1 MASFLRATIGI
12 LLPLLTIDCASAQ
25 WLGEAG
31 VGARRVSHR
40 EYDNSGRL
48 LVRETGWL
56 PGVVLKASRTA
67 GSITG
72 FGALDG
78 YRRDIGYVGRT
89 QAGVGADSTTA
100 TTLASLRL
108 GASYD
113 LGRGTALTAALETDR
128 WKRTIRG
135 TRTAAGLQERYRSER
150 LIVGAGRTWHPALGV
165 LGADAALVLSTPERM
180 RVGFSGL
187 LDPASL
193 ETQRGRGA
201 RIGARFVPVAAPALA
216 FHGTLDSIRVARSED
231 VPVTRNGQFTGTIAQ
246 PKHTRTALT
255 LTVSALF

>member
-1 MASFLRATIGI
+1 MPPFLRAAIGV
-12 LLPLLTIDCASAQ
+12 LRPLLTIDCARAQ

-40 EYDNSGRL
+40 EYDGSGHL

-56 PGVVLKASRTA
+56 PGVALKASRTA
-67 GSITG
+67 GSITW
-72 FGALDG
+72 FGTLDG
-78 YRRDIGYVGRT
+78 YRGDIGYAGRT
-89 QAGVGADSTTA
+89 QAGIGADSTTA

-108 GASYD
+108 GAGYE
-113 LGRGTALTAALETDR
+113 LGGATVLTAALEADH

-135 TRTAAGLQERYRSER
+135 TRAAAGLQERYRSER
-150 LIVGAGRTWHPALGV
+150 LILGAGRTWHPALGV

-201 RIGARFVPVAAPALA
+201 RIGARFQPVAAPALA
-216 FHGTLDSIRVARSED
+216 FHGTLDWVKVARSED
-231 VPVTRNGQFTGTIAQ
+231 VPVTRNGQFAGTIAQ
-246 PKHTRTALT
+246 PTHTRTALT
-255 LTVSALF
+255 LTLSALF

>member
-1 MASFLRATIGI
+1 MASFLRAAIGV
-12 LLPLLTIDCASAQ
+12 LLPLLTIDCAGAQ

-40 EYDNSGRL
+40 EYDGSGRL

-56 PGVVLKASRTA
+56 PGVALKASRTA
-67 GSITG
+67 GNIAW

-108 GASYD
+108 GAGYA
-113 LGRGTALTAALETDR
+113 LGDTVLTAALETDR
-128 WKRTIRG
+128 WKRSIRG
-135 TRTAAGLQERYRSER
+135 TRAAAGLQERYRSER
-150 LIVGAGRTWHPALGV
+150 LILGAGRAWPAALGV
-165 LGADAALVLSTPERM
+165 LEADAALVLSTPERM

-201 RIGARFVPVAAPALA
+201 RIGARFLPVAAPALA

-231 VPVTRNGQFTGTIAQ
+231 VAVTRNGQFAGTIAQ

-255 LTVSALF
+255 LTVSVLF